1 MAGERRSD
9 ERILLSLDVR
19 WESLSGKHTARVSD
33 ISLSGC
39 YIESL
44 GQVTV
49 GERISFEIHLPTGR
63 WMPLRGE
70 VVYHLPGLGF
80 GVRFARLTTMER
92 NLLAHVIDYA
102 RGS

>member
-1 MAGERRSD
+1 MADERRGED
-9 ERILLSLDVR
+9 RVPLLMDVR
-19 WESLSGKHTARVSD
+19 WEGLSGKYAARISD

-39 YIESL
+39 YVESM

-49 GERISFEIHLPTGR
+49 GEVIRFEIQLPTAR

-70 VVYHLPGLGF
+70 VVYHLPTLGF
-80 GVRFARLTTMER
+80 GVKFTALTTMER